1 MGTWEPRA
9 AAPRPGRPR
18 PPSRHEALLAGRLS
32 SCPPGSRALRRAL
45 RPLTGLVP
53 LRPSGPGRC
62 AGDTGVPPP
71 SGRAALLGRQGQAG
85 LQTPPPPGPARG
97 GQPASPA
104 LPRAPPQ
111 ALAPLGGP
119 GRRPRAERRERGRPP
134 SLPLPLPLPLV
145 AGRPA
150 GCGRR
155 GRRAPPLGGPSRGP
169 GLGHPALAA
178 VHPLPWPRPSG
189 SRRGVS
195 GEPSPSLHG
204 ASLRVTHPT
213 HPEPSNGP
221 GTYCSVRFIIL
232 LWGHSFL
239 H

>member
-134 SLPLPLPLPLV
+134 FASASASASARGGAAGEDAERHLSAAPRGAQAWGTRPWRPSTRCPGP
-145 AGRPA
+145 GRPEA
-150 GCGRR
+150 
-155 GRRAPPLGGPSRGP
+155 AAESRE
-169 GLGHPALAA
+169 
-178 VHPLPWPRPSG
+178 
-189 SRRGVS
+189 SRRPRYTGLRL
-195 GEPSPSLHG
+195 GSLTLLTLSHLM
-204 ASLRVTHPT
+204 APAPT
-213 HPEPSNGP
+213 A
-221 GTYCSVRFIIL
+221 V
-232 LWGHSFL
+232 
-239 H
+239 

>member
-104 LPRAPPQ
+104 LPRAPPP

-134 SLPLPLPLPLV
+134 FASASASARGGAAGGLRPERTRSATSRRPLAGPRPGAPGPG
-145 AGRPA
+145 GRPPA
-150 GCGRR
+150 
-155 GRRAPPLGGPSRGP
+155 
-169 GLGHPALAA
+169 ALAQA
-178 VHPLPWPRPSG
+178 VRKPPRSLG
-189 SRRGVS
+189 RAVALATRGF
-195 GEPSPSLHG
+195 
-204 ASLRVTHPT
+204 A
-213 HPEPSNGP
+213 
-221 GTYCSVRFIIL
+221 
-232 LWGHSFL
+232 
-239 H
+239 